1 MTDVNTAADAIDGK
15 RATAL
20 LPPFT
25 FLTRCNAWLSLMCMR
40 LAVAGLILIALA
52 VFGQIFGRYVLNNSP
67 SWTEAFALLMVLYVT
82 NIGVAVCVRD
92 DRHMGVE
99 LLTGAL
105 PARARVVLK
114 IGIHLLVIVFA
125 LLMIWNGW
133 ILGRQIMDYMIPNLG
148 LSQGLTYWPLILS
161 GCLIV
166 LFSIEHIIALL
177 QHTKVVPSWH

>member
-1 MTDVNTAADAIDGK
+1 MTHVNKTGDAIDDK
-15 RATAL
+15 LPVAL

-40 LAVAGLILIALA
+40 LAVAGLVLIAVA

-67 SWTEAFALLMVLYVT
+67 SWTEALALLMVLYVT

-105 PARARVVLK
+105 PPRVRVPLK
-114 IGIHLLVIVFA
+114 IFIHLLVILFA
-125 LLMIWNGW
+125 VLMIWNGW
-133 ILGRQIMDYMIPNLG
+133 ILGRQIIDYMIPNLG
-148 LSQGLTYWPLILS
+148 VSQGLTYWPLMLS
-161 GCLIV
+161 GSLIV

-177 QHTKVVPSWH
+177 QRTRVVPSWH